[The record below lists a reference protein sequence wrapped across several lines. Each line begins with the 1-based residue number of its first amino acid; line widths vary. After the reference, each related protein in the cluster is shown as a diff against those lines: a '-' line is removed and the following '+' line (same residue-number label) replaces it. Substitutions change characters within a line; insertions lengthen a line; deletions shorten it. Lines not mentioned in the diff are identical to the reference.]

1 MAIKQ
6 LSINNEVLDID
17 NIPKLNARNIFRQ
30 LEANKIHSDP
40 ILISHPV
47 MEHTK
52 VPSETLHSQIWFLD
66 KNDYWKSTIQFT
78 DSTTSGNSL
87 QLLVHSPD
95 YVDEY
100 PARLEVIMEE
110 TNADPYRVQV
120 PTVSLSNNS
129 DTVAT
134 TNWYANI
141 CNQKEYH
148 NL

>member
-30 LEANKIHSDP
+30 LQSDNVHCVP

-52 VPSETLHSQIWFLD
+52 VPSESLWSQIWFLD
-66 KNDYWKSTIQFT
+66 KNDYWKSVIQFV
-78 DSTTSGNSL
+78 DSPESGNRL

-95 YVDEY
+95 FVDEY
-100 PARLEVIMEE
+100 PGRLEVIVQED
-110 TNADPYRVQV
+110 NADPYRVQV

-129 DTVAT
+129 EAVAT
-134 TNWYANI
+134 TNWVRKYLQSKGI
-141 CNQKEYH
+141 S
-148 NL
+148 

>member
-30 LEANKIHSDP
+30 LQPNNTHCVP
-40 ILISHPV
+40 ILISHPR

-52 VPSETLHSQIWFLD
+52 VPSQTLHSQIWFLD
-66 KNDYWKSTIQFT
+66 KNEYWKSVIQFV
-78 DSTTSGNSL
+78 DSSTAGNRL
-87 QLLVHSPD
+87 QLLVHHQGD
-95 YVDEY
+95 VDEY

-110 TNADPYRVQV
+110 ENTDPYRVQV

-134 TNWYANI
+134 TNWVRKYLQSKGI
-141 CNQKEYH
+141 S
-148 NL
+148 